1 MSARQLISL
10 AGGLTPEGSDGRL
23 KIVRER
29 AGHAREES
37 IDKDDDVQPGETLVV
52 RRRLF

>member
-1 MSARQLISL
+1 M

-23 KIVRER
+23 KVVREAEGKPR
-29 AGHAREES
+29 ESGIKLDEAIKAGDS
-37 IDKDDDVQPGETLVV
+37 LVV